1 MTDRTDRPNATPS
14 RVSGGSNS
22 IVTPRLTTTTTTI
35 MPTSVLQRQQ
45 QTRSNTRDS
54 TPASHSLS
62 RSTATSVQSFSSG
75 TAASSYATHSNNH
88 KANSPYSRTNT
99 RRSKNSGAAS
109 SKSTGKDGQNFVA
122 AVVEGRGAGAEVGMC
137 FCDLK
142 TSEVILCQIADSQTY
157 VRTLQKLN
165 LYEPAEI
172 LVPTTA
178 VDPINSKLVN
188 IIKENMPSSTITPIA
203 RRTFNDA
210 TGLAYIKK
218 YIIKEG
224 SASLLLGIPTKYF
237 CLAATAAV
245 MQHIEESRH
254 AVFLN
259 HSVRFKYQICQGSM
273 VIDCATARNLELT
286 MNLSSQNDKDSLFGV
301 LNETLTPMGAR
312 LLRSNILQPLTD
324 ERTIQMRLDCV
335 QELSQVEDRFYAL
348 KTSLKTLNDV
358 DHLITSFIQVPS
370 KPSVKHSEQ
379 CINHIINLKHILH
392 GINSVA
398 QSLGQCQN
406 RLLVTVHRLLADP
419 RLEMFS
425 GLIDEVIEK
434 NVVLEKTAGGLRNQR
449 CFAVKAGCNGLL
461 DVARQTYKETINDIF
476 DVVNRY
482 VEESGISL
490 KIQFNVTMG
499 YHLSTTVDQLGTK
512 EVPLV
517 FINVVKKGKTLTFTT
532 LELVKKNA
540 KLNDSMTE
548 VYLMSDKIVSDLSS
562 KIRGEI
568 GALYKASEAIA
579 MLDMLLS
586 FAHQCTVSDFIRPE
600 FTSTLVIK
608 QGRHPILE
616 QLYSTAFVP
625 NDTYAGSANTFQII
639 TGPNM
644 SGKSTYLRQVALLT
658 IMAQIASFVPA
669 EYASFRIIDQL
680 FSRICNDDCIELNA
694 STFMIEMKETAYIVE
709 NATEKSLVI
718 IDELGRGTS
727 THDGLGIAFAV
738 CEELVHSRALVFFAT
753 HFQELMTS
761 LTAYHNVVNLHLET
775 ELTRDEGQKPGISYK
790 YHLAQ
795 GFAKEE
801 HYGLSLAKT
810 LRLPQDILTRAE
822 EVSLQLTD
830 LQESARRHSES
841 SKVVARRRALAQV
854 AHDVVLIQRAAKGM
868 SRQKLVLALRDVQ
881 QTAISYLLAIREQDE
896 GKDRDMDK
904 SI

>member
-1 MTDRTDRPNATPS
+1 MDRADATTPS
-14 RVSGGSNS
+14 RASAFISVS
-22 IVTPRLTTTTTTI
+22 TPL
-35 MPTSVLQRQQ
+35 LQP
-45 QTRSNTRDS
+45 QTRSTSTRES
-54 TPASHSLS
+54 TPASASGSL
-62 RSTATSVQSFSSG
+62 TSVRSFRSETASTG
-75 TAASSYATHSNNH
+75 YDVPSNSNHHKKAASSSHSR
-88 KANSPYSRTNT
+88 SNT

-109 SKSTGKDGQNFVA
+109 TKSTGGGGGGGVGGGGKDGQNFVA
-122 AVVEGRGAGAEVGMC
+122 AVVEGRGTGAEVGMC

-165 LYEPAEI
+165 LYEPTEI

-178 VDPINSKLVN
+178 VDPVNSKLVN
-188 IIKENMPSSTITPIA
+188 IIKETMPGSTITPTA
-203 RRTFNDA
+203 RRSFNDT
-210 TGLAYIKK
+210 TGLEYIKR

-286 MNLSSQNDKDSLFGV
+286 MNLSSQNDKDTLFGI

-324 ERTIQMRLDCV
+324 ERTIQTRLDCV

-348 KTSLKTLNDV
+348 RASLKAFGDV
-358 DHLITSFIQVPS
+358 DHLITSFIQVPT

-379 CINHIINLKHILH
+379 CINHVINLKHTLH
-392 GINSVA
+392 AVNNVA
-398 QSLGQCQN
+398 QALGQCQN
-406 RLLVTVHRLLADP
+406 RLLVTIHRLLTDS

-425 GLIDEVIEK
+425 ELIDEVIEK
-434 NVVLEKTAGGLRNQR
+434 NVILEKTAVGIRHQR

-461 DVARQTYKETINDIF
+461 DVARQTYKETVNDIL
-476 DVVNRY
+476 DATNRY
-482 VEESGISL
+482 VQEYGINL
-490 KIQFNVTMG
+490 KVQFNVTVG
-499 YHLSTTVDQLGTK
+499 YYYTTTVDQLGEN

-517 FINVVKKGKTLTFTT
+517 FINVVRKSKSLSFTT

-540 KLNDSMTE
+540 KINDSLTE

-562 KIRGEI
+562 NIRGEI

-586 FAHQCTVSDFIRPE
+586 FAYQCTISDFIRPE
-600 FTSTLVIK
+600 FADTLVIK

-616 QLYSTAFVP
+616 NISLSAFVP

-644 SGKSTYLRQVALLT
+644 SGKTTYLLQVALLT
-658 IMAQIASFVPA
+658 VMAQIASFVPA
-669 EYASFRIIDQL
+669 EYASFRIVDQL
-680 FSRICNDDCIELNA
+680 LSRICNEDCIELNA
-694 STFMIEMKETAYIVE
+694 STFMNEMKEAAYIVE

-718 IDELGRGTS
+718 IDELGR
-727 THDGLGIAFAV
+727 
-738 CEELVHSRALVFFAT
+738 
-753 HFQELMTS
+753 
-761 LTAYHNVVNLHLET
+761 AYHNVVNLHLET
-775 ELTRDEGQKPGISYK
+775 ESARDNGQTSGISFK
-790 YHLAQ
+790 YRLAQ
-795 GFAKEE
+795 GSATEE
-801 HYGLSLAKT
+801 HYGFSLAKT
-810 LRLPQDILTRAE
+810 LSPLRDPLTRAE
-822 EVSLQLTD
+822 VVSLRLTD
-830 LQESARRHSES
+830 LQESARRRSES
-841 SKVVARRRALAQV
+841 DKVVARRRALAQV
-854 AHDVVLIQRAAKGM
+854 SHDGDLIQKAAKGM
-868 SRQKLVLALRDVQ
+868 AGQDLNHALRDVQ
-881 QTAISYLLAIREQDE
+881 QTVMSQLLAIKE
-896 GKDRDMDK
+896 
-904 SI
+904 